1 MLDPVSEFIE
11 RYGDREHC
19 FSDPA
24 IEPPRRDLYKAA
36 GAFQEREAL
45 EAFYTERDTDKRFVG
60 VVGWEAEGDPG
71 TCGAV

>member
-24 IEPPRRDLYKAA
+24 LLPRRDLYKAA

-45 EAFYTERDTDKRFVG
+45 EAFYTERDTDKRFGG
-60 VVGWEAEGDPG
+60 VVDGETEGDPA